1 MKFLPAYLLLIA
13 AFNGG
18 KLLAISSDA
27 DHERPVLNE
36 ERFLADAF
44 ADAVIHFQGSLTKSI
59 LECRF
64 SVFQGYSVD
73 MDRDGEDELVVAG
86 DIVGERVD
94 VVMVYHWDGKA
105 WQVRV
110 LNRARGGGIDDVQII
125 DINQDGISEVFSV
138 LRDDGLRR
146 YCRIFSV
153 TGDRQWCELFRF
165 DSKGGFTNS
174 CNISLVPPSGKFAYR
189 VRVDEVTYPDSDE
202 GEITQQTYFFTY
214 HKGQFVMEKR
224 EDKGSKL

>member
-1 MKFLPAYLLLIA
+1 MKFLSAYTLIILV
-13 AFNGG
+13 FNGG
-18 KLLAISSDA
+18 GLFAKPFDG

-44 ADAVIHFQGSLTKSI
+44 ADAIIHFPASMTKSM

-73 MDRDGEDELVVAG
+73 LDRDGENEVVVAG
-86 DIVGERVD
+86 GIVGERVD
-94 VVMVYHWDGKA
+94 VVMVYQWDGKD
-105 WQVRV
+105 WLVRV

-125 DINQDGISEVFSV
+125 DINKDGCSEVFSV

-153 TGDRQWCELFRF
+153 TEDRQWCELFRF

-174 CNISLVPPSGKFAYR
+174 CNISLVPPFGAFAYR

-202 GEITQQTYFFTY
+202 GDIKQQTYFFAY
-214 HKGQFVMEKR
+214 HEGEFVMEKR
-224 EDKGSKL
+224 EDKGRKL